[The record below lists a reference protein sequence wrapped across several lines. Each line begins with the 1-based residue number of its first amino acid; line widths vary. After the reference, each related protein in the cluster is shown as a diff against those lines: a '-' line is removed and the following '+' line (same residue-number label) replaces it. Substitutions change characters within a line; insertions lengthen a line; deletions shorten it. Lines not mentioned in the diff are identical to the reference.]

1 MLAAQCVRR
10 EYSRSQEGARGA
22 PLTSYVRRRQSQPVR
37 GVLLI
42 AQSATRRTG
51 RDQLAY
57 VAIDGIRL
65 GKCLSIH
72 FEHWQSTERRIR
84 LAALPVGGCDA
95 VVLERDPA
103 NRECES
109 GWLPAS
115 AVNVEVSE
123 FQHFDTSL
131 AQSR

>member
-22 PLTSYVRRRQSQPVR
+22 PLMYADASQPVR

-65 GKCLSIH
+65 GKCPSVH
-72 FEHWQSTERRIR
+72 FEHWQSAERRASQSEGATRSSSAGI
-84 LAALPVGGCDA
+84 P
-95 VVLERDPA
+95 PI
-103 NRECES
+103 ES
-109 GWLPAS
+109 A
-115 AVNVEVSE
+115 
-123 FQHFDTSL
+123 SL
-131 AQSR
+131 AGSPRPPLMSK